1 MPRSGPATPGAVPD
15 DAGPGDVV
23 PPGTPAGA
31 TGPPGAAGAGS
42 PEHAVEGDGPATG
55 TWPAPVRRPTGRDVA
70 RLAGVSQATVSL
82 VFSGSEAGRRVSDA
96 TRERVREAARGLG
109 YRPQAAG
116 RQLRLGRSGMILLA
130 VPNILGPFFG
140 RVLEGVH
147 EEAGRHG
154 LAVVVSSGWGSATL
168 AEAATTSRFD
178 GLLICSPD
186 DSQLGELPADTPAVF
201 LDADPGTDR
210 ARPTVELDVAGGM
223 RAAVEH
229 LAALGHRRIGRLRS
243 THSAYTFR
251 VRQAAFE
258 EAVRS
263 LGLDVLELGV
273 SLNEGQSA
281 ARVAA
286 HRLLEHPARPR
297 AVICDD
303 DVVASGVYQA
313 AAELGLRV
321 PADLSV
327 VGIDNVPVAALLA
340 PPLTTVDL
348 PGEELGRAG
357 VAALARLLRGE
368 PVAPVAPL
376 ATSLVLRS
384 STAPG
389 RTD

>member
-1 MPRSGPATPGAVPD
+1 MPATPDPVPSEQPVELQSEPS
-15 DAGPGDVV
+15 AQPS
-23 PPGTPAGA
+23 
-31 TGPPGAAGAGS
+31 GS
-42 PEHAVEGDGPATG
+42 SPKSSSDLSSGSSPDSSSAENELG

-82 VFSGSEAGRRVSDA
+82 VFSGAEAGRRVSEA
-96 TRERVREAARGLG
+96 TRQRVREAARSLG

-130 VPNILGPFFG
+130 VPNLQGPFFG
-140 RVLEGVH
+140 RVLDGVH
-147 EEAGRHG
+147 QEAGRNG

-168 AEAATTSRFD
+168 AEAATAGRFD

-210 ARPTVELDVAGGM
+210 TRPTVELDVAGGM

-258 EAVRS
+258 RAVRE
-263 LGLDVLELGV
+263 LGLDVVELGV
-273 SLNEGQSA
+273 SLNEGHRA
-281 ARVAA
+281 ARTVAD
-286 HRLLEHPARPR
+286 RLLARSDRPR

-321 PADLSV
+321 PEDVSV
-327 VGIDNVPVAALLA
+327 VGMDNVPVAALLA

-357 VAALARLLRGE
+357 AAALAGLLRGE
-368 PVAPVAPL
+368 RVEPVAPL
-376 ATSLVLRS
+376 ATSLVLRA
-384 STAPG
+384 STASA
-389 RTD
+389 

>member
-1 MPRSGPATPGAVPD
+1 MPATRDSEPSELPE
-15 DAGPGDVV
+15 PSSEQ
-23 PPGTPAGA
+23 PPAEAPPAE
-31 TGPPGAAGAGS
+31 GS
-42 PEHAVEGDGPATG
+42 LG

-82 VFSGSEAGRRVSDA
+82 VFSGAEAGRRVSEA
-96 TRERVREAARGLG
+96 TRGRVREAARSLG

-130 VPNILGPFFG
+130 VPNLQGPFFG

-147 EEAGRHG
+147 EEAGRNG

-168 AEAATTSRFD
+168 AEAATAGRFD

-201 LDADPGTDR
+201 LDADPGADR

-243 THSAYTFR
+243 SHSAYTFR

-258 EAVRS
+258 RAVRE
-263 LGLDVLELGV
+263 LDLDVVELGV
-273 SLNEGQSA
+273 SLNDGHRA
-281 ARVAA
+281 ARTVAG
-286 HRLLEHPARPR
+286 RLLEGADRPR

-321 PADLSV
+321 PEDLSV
-327 VGIDNVPVAALLA
+327 VGMDNVAVAALLA

-357 VAALARLLRGE
+357 AAALAALLRGE
-368 PVAPVAPL
+368 RVAPVAPL

-384 STAPG
+384 STAPV
-389 RTD
+389 RTTSTS